1 MAKGEIFGQLPTWA
15 KGVIAVAVVGGAA
28 FLGYQLY
35 TEVKKA
41 GNKKDAKA
49 ELDATNDELAELNK
63 VPAKKQTITAAQAKT
78 SAGVIHAAMD
88 GYGTNTPVIGKQLMQ
103 LKNQADW
110 LALSSAYGVRTLSS
124 GKLNPEPD
132 FVGGLLPALTNE
144 IGASDAIYT
153 AQINGLLKQRGINL
167 TL

>member
-1 MAKGEIFGQLPTWA
+1 MAKGEIFGQLPGWA
-15 KGVIAVAVVGGAA
+15 KGVIAVAVTAGFALVGYKLYKAA
-28 FLGYQLY
+28 Q
-35 TEVKKA
+35 KA
-41 GNKKDAKA
+41 GNEKDAKA
-49 ELDATNDELAELNK
+49 ELDLTKSELAELNK
-63 VPAKKQTITAAQAKT
+63 VPEKKQTITNAQAKT

-88 GYGTNTPVIGKQLMQ
+88 GYGTNAPVIGKQLMH

-144 IGASDAIYT
+144 LGASDAIYT
-153 AQINGLLKQRGINL
+153 TQINALMKQRGINL
-167 TL
+167 VL